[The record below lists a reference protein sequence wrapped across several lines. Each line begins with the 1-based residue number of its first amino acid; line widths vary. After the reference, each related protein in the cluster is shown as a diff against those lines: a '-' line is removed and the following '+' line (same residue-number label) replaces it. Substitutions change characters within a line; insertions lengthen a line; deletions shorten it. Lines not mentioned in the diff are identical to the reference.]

1 MQITLYK
8 NNSEN
13 NAIGKALTG
22 ALSLGECTMREDE
35 SLLNPVLRIAT
46 ASSLSGYNYAYV
58 PEFGRYYFITDIVA
72 EVTGVWRVSLR
83 VDVLES
89 FKSEILANKA
99 VIERQ
104 ENNWNLYFSDPE
116 WCVYENQEVLTMEF
130 PSGFSNSAK
139 FYLTVAGG
147 YQIAQAQGQEV

>member
-1 MQITLYK
+1 MQITLYI

-13 NAIGKALTG
+13 NTIGKTLAG

-46 ASSLSGYNYAYV
+46 ASNLAGYNYAYV

-89 FKSEILANKA
+89 FKSAILANKA

-104 ENNWNLYFSDPE
+104 EKNYNLYFSDPE
-116 WCVYENQEVLTMEF
+116 WAVYENQQIMTRDF
-130 PSGFSNSAK
+130 PSGFSNSGTY
-139 FYLTVAGG
+139 YLTVAGG
-147 YQIAQAQGQEV
+147 YYQESEV